1 MAFVLS
7 VAKLV
12 EVMKLKGC
20 PICRRAW
27 QTSNETMEIFL
38 WENVNDPR
46 IRGDII
52 ASYGFCNY
60 HSRLL
65 VSRELSNSGV
75 ALGVNI
81 IYEQLGRVV
90 GGELEK
96 LAPKRKASSFLDR
109 LLNKSSGRSGKV
121 IPAKDICPAC
131 KLTNQAV
138 VNTLSTLFESLG
150 KGVVDLKAAYLK
162 SDRLCFDHLR
172 LGLEHYGG
180 RDPAASRF
188 LIDDA
193 VERLDRVSADMRG
206 YIRKNN
212 WEYRD
217 EKMTPE
223 ENEAW
228 QRMLVFFTGYPGSV
242 FTFQIPQF
250 DKGEYNSQTGECP
263 E

>member
-12 EVMKLKGC
+12 EAMKLKGC
-20 PICRRAW
+20 PVCRRAW

-46 IRGDII
+46 IRGEII

-60 HSRLL
+60 HARLL

-81 IYEQLGRVV
+81 IYEQLGRIVA
-90 GGELEK
+90 GELDK
-96 LAPKRKASSFLDR
+96 AAPKPKTFGFFER
-109 LLNKSSGRSGKV
+109 LLSRGEQKEKV
-121 IPAKDICPAC
+121 LPPKDICPAC

-138 VNTLSTLFESLG
+138 INTLSTLFESVE
-150 KGVVDLKAAYLK
+150 KGVVDLKEAYLT

-172 LGLEHYGG
+172 LGLQHYGS
-180 RDPAASRF
+180 RHPAASRF
-188 LIDDA
+188 FIDDT
-193 VERLDRVSADMRG
+193 VGRLSQVSVDMQG

-228 QRMLVFFTGYPGSV
+228 QRMLVFFTGHPSSV
-242 FTFQIPQF
+242 FTFQVPQF
-250 DKGEYNSQTGECP
+250 DKGEYSSQTGERS